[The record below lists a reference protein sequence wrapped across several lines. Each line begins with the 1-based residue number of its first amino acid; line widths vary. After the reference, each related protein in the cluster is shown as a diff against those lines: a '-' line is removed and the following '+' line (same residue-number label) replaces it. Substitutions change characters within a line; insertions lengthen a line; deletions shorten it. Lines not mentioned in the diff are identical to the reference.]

1 MFYLFSRKVIS
12 IVKLCCIFDTKKS
25 FWKKSQKAF
34 DYGSDKYNGRDGYL
48 ETSKPDLNKV
58 HFGDLAE
65 AFINAGIQ
73 TGSPRNEDFNGENQE
88 GMGIY
93 PTTTNAGLRSST
105 SRFEIFFKSIKANQE
120 QKFRHAFFIVWFIYF
135 LFWKSLPKIYSVI
148 LKFPKKLTLDE
159 S

>member
-1 MFYLFSRKVIS
+1 M
-12 IVKLCCIFDTKKS
+12 
-25 FWKKSQKAF
+25 KKSQKAF
-34 DYGSDKYNGRDGYL
+34 EYGSDKYNGRDGYL

-105 SRFEIFFKSIKANQE
+105 SRFENYFSNLL
-120 QKFRHAFFIVWFIYF
+120 RHIRDKNLDNHFS
-135 LFWKSLPKIYSVI
+135 SLSDI
-148 LKFPKKLTLDE
+148 LIL
-159 S
+159 

>member
-1 MFYLFSRKVIS
+1 MSH
-12 IVKLCCIFDTKKS
+12 KKS
-25 FWKKSQKAF
+25 FLKKSQKAF

-48 ETSKPDLNKV
+48 ETSKPDLSKV

-73 TGSPRNEDFNGENQE
+73 TGTSRNEDFNGENQE

-105 SRFEIFFKSIKANQE
+105 SRFENFCSNI
-120 QKFRHAFFIVWFIYF
+120 
-135 LFWKSLPKIYSVI
+135 
-148 LKFPKKLTLDE
+148 
-159 S
+159 